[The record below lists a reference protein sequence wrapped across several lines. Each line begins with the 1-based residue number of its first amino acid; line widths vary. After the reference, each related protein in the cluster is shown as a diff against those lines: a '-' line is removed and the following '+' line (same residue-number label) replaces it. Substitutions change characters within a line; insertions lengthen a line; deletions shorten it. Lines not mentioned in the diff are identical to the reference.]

1 MERKPIKTKI
11 PEIVDYWFSR
21 IDESDFSVDAAEAHE
36 RCWRCGCK
44 RNLERCHIV
53 PDSLGGRDEPA
64 NLVLLC
70 ARCHTENP
78 NVTDPEIMWDWLK
91 AYKVPFYD
99 TLWSILGLKEYRFI
113 YKRSFFEDLAA
124 LGISD
129 PDERNREMREIKTI
143 VYRQATVHFGQP
155 YFNTATVAG
164 LYRMQLKE
172 LARKLGK
179 TLTQDDR
186 SEAMSGKM
194 PWWLET

>member
-53 PDSLGGRDEPA
+53 LDSLGGRDEPA

-70 ARCHTENP
+70 ARCHAENP
-78 NVTDPEIMWDWLK
+78 NVTDPEIMWDRLK

-164 LYRMQLKE
+164 LYRMAAERTGSKIGE
-172 LARKLGK
+172 NVSTG
-179 TLTQDDR
+179 
-186 SEAMSGKM
+186 
-194 PWWLET
+194 